1 MFDIDKKRED
11 KLAKA
16 EAQFKAN
23 AKELKAMAEQK
34 NGERWDKREQRRK
47 DEEYKRYQDWQKAKK
62 VLKDNERAEIEKKEA
77 YDKELKIKFKKDRES
92 MANKTDKASV
102 KLAEE

>member
-1 MFDIDKKRED
+1 M
-11 KLAKA
+11 
-16 EAQFKAN
+16 
-23 AKELKAMAEQK
+23 
-34 NGERWDKREQRRK
+34 
-47 DEEYKRYQDWQKAKK
+47 
-62 VLKDNERAEIEKKEA
+62 LKDNEKAEIEKKEA

>member
-23 AKELKAMAEQK
+23 AKELKAMADQK
-34 NGERWDKREQRRK
+34 NGERWDKRE
-47 DEEYKRYQDWQKAKK
+47 
-62 VLKDNERAEIEKKEA
+62 
-77 YDKELKIKFKKDRES
+77 
-92 MANKTDKASV
+92 
-102 KLAEE
+102 